1 MARQDIGKFQALQLK
16 YEENTE
22 VKYIIENNI
31 GMNNL
36 QYLKDGNEILQFI
49 INNGMIDIS
58 DVQDS
63 METMKREEL
72 LKKHPYKIWQGK
84 DGKWY
89 TYLPDESKKDGRRLV
104 KRGEK
109 KSLED
114 IVSGYWKRFGEIHTL
129 KSTFY
134 EWADEKLR
142 YGEIEKNTYDRY
154 ETDFHRFF
162 NDGFEDTNIKNI
174 TEDELEDFIKS
185 TINRKKLTSKAYSG
199 MRTLIIGIF
208 KYAKKYK
215 YSDISIHTFFGD
227 LNLSKKIFVKKVKC
241 AEKEVFTE
249 DEIKSIVKYI
259 NGKELKIRELGIL
272 LAIYTGMRPGEL
284 SALKPSDI
292 KKNDRT
298 IHVQRSE
305 VKFKDGNGKTV
316 IGVKDFPK
324 SEAGD
329 RYLLLND
336 KAYDTMKRILR
347 MNPFGE
353 YLFQD
358 EKTRKRI
365 TENGFNHKLNRICT
379 AVNIPVRTMHKLR
392 KTYGTTLIDH
402 GVDDSIIKEQ
412 MGHADIKTTRQYY
425 YYSNQSNGEKLEQLN
440 RACIM

>member
-1 MARQDIGKFQALQLK
+1 M
-16 YEENTE
+16 N
-22 VKYIIENNI
+22 IIENN
-31 GMNNL
+31 MEMDNL
-36 QYLKDGNEILQFI
+36 QNGLNKSEILQFI
-49 INNGMIDIS
+49 INNGMIDIN
-58 DVQDS
+58 DIQNS
-63 METMKREEL
+63 MEAMKREEL
-72 LKKHPYKIWQGK
+72 LKKHQYKIWQGK

-89 TYLPDESKKDGRRLV
+89 TYLPDDSKKEGRRLV
-104 KRGEK
+104 KRTEE

-114 IVSGYWKRFGEIHTL
+114 VVVSYWKQLGEVHTL

-134 EWADEKLR
+134 EWAGEKLR

-154 ETDFHRFF
+154 ETDFNRFF
-162 NDGFEDTNIKNI
+162 KNGFENTNIKNI
-174 TEDELEDFIKS
+174 TEDSFEDFIKS
-185 TINRKKLTSKAYSG
+185 TINRKQLTSKAYSG

-208 KYAKKYK
+208 KYAKKHK

-227 LNLSKKIFVKKVKC
+227 LNLSKKIFAKKVKC

-249 DEIKSIVKYI
+249 EEIKSIVKYI
-259 NGKELKIRELGIL
+259 NGKELRIRELGIL

-292 KKNDRT
+292 RRNDRT

-305 VKFKDGNGKTV
+305 VKYKDDNCKTV
-316 IGVKDFPK
+316 ISVKNFPK
-324 SEAGD
+324 SDAGD

-336 KAYDTMKRILR
+336 KAYDTIRKILR
-347 MNPFGE
+347 LNPFGE

-358 EKTRKRI
+358 EKTHKRI
-365 TENGFNHKLNRICT
+365 TENGFNHKLSRICI

-402 GVDDSIIKEQ
+402 GVDDSIITAQ

-425 YYSNQSNGEKLEQLN
+425 YYSNQSNDEKLNQLN
-440 RACIM
+440 KACII

>member
-1 MARQDIGKFQALQLK
+1 MEMD
-16 YEENTE
+16 
-22 VKYIIENNI
+22 
-31 GMNNL
+31 NL
-36 QYLKDGNEILQFI
+36 QNGLNKSEILQFI
-49 INNGMIDIS
+49 INNGMIDIN
-58 DVQDS
+58 DIQNS
-63 METMKREEL
+63 MEAMKREEL
-72 LKKHPYKIWQGK
+72 LKKHQYKIWQGK

-89 TYLPDESKKDGRRLV
+89 TYLPDDSKKEGRRLV
-104 KRGEK
+104 KRTEE

-114 IVSGYWKRFGEIHTL
+114 VVVSYWKQLGEVHTL

-134 EWADEKLR
+134 EWAGEKLR

-154 ETDFHRFF
+154 ETDFNRFF
-162 NDGFEDTNIKNI
+162 KNGFENTNIKNI
-174 TEDELEDFIKS
+174 TEDSFEDFIKS
-185 TINRKKLTSKAYSG
+185 TINRKQLTSKAYSG

-208 KYAKKYK
+208 KYAKKHK

-227 LNLSKKIFVKKVKC
+227 LNLSKKIFAKKVKC

-249 DEIKSIVKYI
+249 EEIKSIVKYI
-259 NGKELKIRELGIL
+259 NGKELRIRELGIL

-292 KKNDRT
+292 RRNDRT

-305 VKFKDGNGKTV
+305 VKYKDDNCKTV
-316 IGVKDFPK
+316 ISVKNFPK
-324 SEAGD
+324 SDAGD

-336 KAYDTMKRILR
+336 KAYDTIRKILR
-347 MNPFGE
+347 LNPFGE

-358 EKTRKRI
+358 EKTHKRI
-365 TENGFNHKLNRICT
+365 TENGFNHKLSRICI

-402 GVDDSIIKEQ
+402 GVDDSIITAQ

-425 YYSNQSNGEKLEQLN
+425 YYSNQSNDEKLNQLN
-440 RACIM
+440 KACII

>member
-1 MARQDIGKFQALQLK
+1 M
-16 YEENTE
+16 N
-22 VKYIIENNI
+22 IIENNM
-31 GMNNL
+31 GMDNL
-36 QYLKDGNEILQFI
+36 QNGLNKSELLQFI
-49 INNGMIDIS
+49 INNGMIDIN
-58 DVQDS
+58 DIQNS
-63 METMKREEL
+63 MEAMKREEL
-72 LKKHPYKIWQGK
+72 LNKHQYKIWQGK

-104 KRGEK
+104 KRSEK

-114 IVSGYWKRFGEIHTL
+114 VIVSYWKQLGEVHTL

-134 EWADEKLR
+134 EWAGEKLR

-154 ETDFHRFF
+154 ETDFNRFF
-162 NDGFEDTNIKNI
+162 KNGFENTNIKNI
-174 TEDELEDFIKS
+174 TEDSLEDFIKS
-185 TINRKKLTSKAYSG
+185 TINRKQLTSKAYSG

-208 KYAKKYK
+208 KYAKKHK

-227 LNLSKKIFVKKVKC
+227 LNLSKKIFAKKVKC

-249 DEIKSIVKYI
+249 EEIKSIVKYI
-259 NGKELKIRELGIL
+259 NGKELRIRELGIL

-292 KKNDRT
+292 RRNDRT

-305 VKFKDGNGKTV
+305 VKYKDDNCKTV
-316 IGVKDFPK
+316 ISVKNFPK
-324 SEAGD
+324 SDAGD

-336 KAYDTMKRILR
+336 KAYDTIRKILR
-347 MNPFGE
+347 LNPFGE

-358 EKTRKRI
+358 EKTHKRI
-365 TENGFNHKLNRICT
+365 TENGFNHKLSRICI

-402 GVDDSIIKEQ
+402 GVDDSIITAQ

-425 YYSNQSNGEKLEQLN
+425 YYSNQSNDEKLNQLN
-440 RACIM
+440 KACII

>member
-1 MARQDIGKFQALQLK
+1 M
-16 YEENTE
+16 N
-22 VKYIIENNI
+22 IIENN
-31 GMNNL
+31 MEMDNL
-36 QYLKDGNEILQFI
+36 QNGLNKSEILQFI
-49 INNGMIDIS
+49 INNGMIDIN
-58 DVQDS
+58 DIQNS
-63 METMKREEL
+63 MEAMKREEL
-72 LKKHPYKIWQGK
+72 LKKHQYKIWQGK

-89 TYLPDESKKDGRRLV
+89 TYLPDDSKKEGRRLV
-104 KRGEK
+104 KRTEE

-114 IVSGYWKRFGEIHTL
+114 VVVSYWKQLGEVHTL

-134 EWADEKLR
+134 EWAGEKLR

-154 ETDFHRFF
+154 ETDFNRFF
-162 NDGFEDTNIKNI
+162 KNGFENTNIKNI
-174 TEDELEDFIKS
+174 TEDSLEDFIKS
-185 TINRKKLTSKAYSG
+185 TINRKQLTSKAYSG

-208 KYAKKYK
+208 KYAKKHK

-227 LNLSKKIFVKKVKC
+227 LNLSKKIFAKKVKC

-249 DEIKSIVKYI
+249 EEIKSIVKYI
-259 NGKELKIRELGIL
+259 NGKELRIRELGIL

-292 KKNDRT
+292 RRNDRT

-305 VKFKDGNGKTV
+305 VKYKDDNCKTV
-316 IGVKDFPK
+316 ISVKNFPK
-324 SEAGD
+324 SDAGD

-336 KAYDTMKRILR
+336 KAYDTIRKILWL
-347 MNPFGE
+347 NPFGE

-358 EKTRKRI
+358 EKTHKRI
-365 TENGFNHKLNRICT
+365 TENGFNHKLSRICI

-402 GVDDSIIKEQ
+402 GVDDSIITAQ

-425 YYSNQSNGEKLEQLN
+425 YYSNQSNDEKLNQLN
-440 RACIM
+440 KACII

>member
-1 MARQDIGKFQALQLK
+1 M
-16 YEENTE
+16 N
-22 VKYIIENNI
+22 IIENNM
-31 GMNNL
+31 GMDNL
-36 QYLKDGNEILQFI
+36 QNGLNKSEILQFI
-49 INNGMIDIS
+49 INNGMIDIN
-58 DVQDS
+58 DIQNS
-63 METMKREEL
+63 MEAMKREEL
-72 LKKHPYKIWQGK
+72 LKKHQYKIWHGK

-89 TYLPDESKKDGRRLV
+89 TYLPDDSKKEGRRLV
-104 KRGEK
+104 KRTEE

-114 IVSGYWKRFGEIHTL
+114 VVVSYWKQLGEVHTL

-134 EWADEKLR
+134 EWAGEKLR

-154 ETDFHRFF
+154 ETDFNRFF
-162 NDGFEDTNIKNI
+162 KNGFENTNIKNI
-174 TEDELEDFIKS
+174 TEDSLEDFIKS
-185 TINRKKLTSKAYSG
+185 TINRKQLTSKAYSG

-208 KYAKKYK
+208 KYAKKHK

-227 LNLSKKIFVKKVKC
+227 LNLSKKIFAKKVKC

-249 DEIKSIVKYI
+249 EEIKSIVKYI
-259 NGKELKIRELGIL
+259 NGKELRIRELGIL

-292 KKNDRT
+292 RRNDRT

-305 VKFKDGNGKTV
+305 VKYKDDNCKTV
-316 IGVKDFPK
+316 ISVKNFPK
-324 SEAGD
+324 SDAGD

-336 KAYDTMKRILR
+336 KAYDTIRKILR
-347 MNPFGE
+347 LNPFGE

-358 EKTRKRI
+358 EKTHKRI
-365 TENGFNHKLNRICT
+365 TENGFNHKLSRICI

-402 GVDDSIIKEQ
+402 GVDDSIITAQ

-425 YYSNQSNGEKLEQLN
+425 YYSNQSNDEKLNQLN
-440 RACIM
+440 KACII

>member
-1 MARQDIGKFQALQLK
+1 MD
-16 YEENTE
+16 
-22 VKYIIENNI
+22 
-31 GMNNL
+31 NL
-36 QYLKDGNEILQFI
+36 QNGLNKSELLQFI
-49 INNGMIDIS
+49 INNGMIDIN
-58 DVQDS
+58 DIQNS
-63 METMKREEL
+63 MEAMKREEL
-72 LKKHPYKIWQGK
+72 LKKHQYKIWQGK

-89 TYLPDESKKDGRRLV
+89 TYLPDDSKKEGRRLV
-104 KRGEK
+104 KRTEE

-114 IVSGYWKRFGEIHTL
+114 VVVSYWKQLGEVHTL

-134 EWADEKLR
+134 EWAGEKLR

-154 ETDFHRFF
+154 ETDFNRFF
-162 NDGFEDTNIKNI
+162 KNGFENTNIKNI
-174 TEDELEDFIKS
+174 TEDSLEDFIKS
-185 TINRKKLTSKAYSG
+185 TINRKQLTSKAYSG

-208 KYAKKYK
+208 KYAKKHK

-227 LNLSKKIFVKKVKC
+227 LNLSKKIFAKKVKC

-249 DEIKSIVKYI
+249 EEIKSIVKYI
-259 NGKELKIRELGIL
+259 NGKELRIRELGIL

-292 KKNDRT
+292 RRNDRT

-305 VKFKDGNGKTV
+305 VKYKDDNCKTV
-316 IGVKDFPK
+316 ISVKNFPK
-324 SEAGD
+324 SDAGD

-336 KAYDTMKRILR
+336 KAYDTIRKILR
-347 MNPFGE
+347 LNPFGE

-358 EKTRKRI
+358 EKTHKRI
-365 TENGFNHKLNRICT
+365 TENGFNHKLSRICI

-402 GVDDSIIKEQ
+402 GVDDSIITAQ

-425 YYSNQSNGEKLEQLN
+425 YYSNQSNDEKLNQLN
-440 RACIM
+440 KACII